1 VQLYGFNTLAQR
13 DIAKRVKWLLEE
25 DRFICR
31 ENRREVDTHINHRII
46 VVESQELTT
55 CQTHQ
60 RYFQAKEITDLI
72 FRKYFAG
79 PKMRENIDESL
90 FESINE
96 VFICLVMT
104 AIQHCLKTWQAGIFE
119 QPLEF
124 KYQTAHSKYQSEVGS
139 RNTNRAR
146 YI

>member
-1 VQLYGFNTLAQR
+1 VQLYSFNTLAQR

-31 ENRREVDTHINHRII
+31 QDGREVDTHVNRRII
-46 VVESQELTT
+46 VVESQELTA

-60 RYFQAKEITDLI
+60 RYFWAKEIMDLI
-72 FRKYFAG
+72 LRKYLVG
-79 PKMRENIDESL
+79 PKMRGNIDESF
-90 FESINE
+90 FESINK
-96 VFICLVMT
+96 VFICLVVT
-104 AIQHCLKTWQAGIFE
+104 AMRHCLKAWQAGIFE

-124 KYQTAHSKYQSEVGS
+124 KYQTAHSKYQSEAGS

-146 YI
+146 CI